1 MEYTD
6 TRNYPYEPYEEK
18 ILGKIASVEFGLD
31 SDRPY
36 LYGLKLSF
44 SAPGF
49 GVESGGCYM
58 VNIGSNGENCNCV
71 SEVLSCQ
78 AEYISMLLKDAKCKY
93 VSELKNKPVEI
104 KIVDKIFKGFRILTE
119 VL

>member
-6 TRNYPYEPYEEK
+6 TRNYPYMPLEEK
-18 ILGKIASVEFGLD
+18 VLGKIASVEFGLD
-31 SDRPY
+31 PDRPY
-36 LYGLKLSF
+36 LYGLQLSF

-49 GVESGGCYM
+49 GVESGSRYM
-58 VNIGSNGENCNCV
+58 VDISPNREL
-71 SEVLSCQ
+71 EALDYQ
-78 AEYISMLLKDAKCKY
+78 AEEISMLLKDAKCRY

-104 KIVDKIFKGFRILTE
+104 RIVDKVFKDFRILTE

>member
-6 TRNYPYEPYEEK
+6 TRNYPYMPLEER
-18 ILGKIASVEFGLD
+18 ILGKIVSAEFGLD
-31 SDRPY
+31 PDRPY
-36 LYGLKLSF
+36 LYGLQLSF

-49 GVESGGCYM
+49 GVESGSRYM
-58 VNIGSNGENCNCV
+58 VDISSNRKDGECAL
-71 SEVLSCQ
+71 EALSYQ
-78 AEYISMLLKDAKCKY
+78 AEDINRLLKDAKCKY

-104 KIVDKIFKGFRILTE
+104 RIVDKVFKDFRILTE

>member
-6 TRNYPYEPYEEK
+6 TRNYPYEPYEER
-18 ILGKIASVEFGLD
+18 ILGKITSVEFGLD

-49 GVESGGCYM
+49 GVESGGRYM
-58 VNIGSNGENCNCV
+58 VNIGPNREDGECAL
-71 SEVLSCQ
+71 EALSYQ
-78 AEYISMLLKDAKCKY
+78 AEYISRLLKDAKCKY

-104 KIVDKIFKGFRILTE
+104 KIVDNIFKGFRILTE

>member
-6 TRNYPYEPYEEK
+6 TRNYPYKPYEEK

-31 SDRPY
+31 PDRPY

-49 GVESGGCYM
+49 GVESGSRYM
-58 VNIGSNGENCNCV
+58 VDISPNREDGECALEAFNY
-71 SEVLSCQ
+71 Q
-78 AEYISMLLKDAKCKY
+78 AEEISMLLKDAKCKY

-104 KIVDKIFKGFRILTE
+104 KIVDKVFKDFRILTE